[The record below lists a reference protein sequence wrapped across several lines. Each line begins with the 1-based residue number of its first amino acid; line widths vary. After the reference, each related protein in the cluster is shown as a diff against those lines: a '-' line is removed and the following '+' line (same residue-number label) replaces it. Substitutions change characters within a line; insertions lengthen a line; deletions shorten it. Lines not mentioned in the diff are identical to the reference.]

1 MTKKT
6 REEKYQA
13 IRLWQSGQMSLSD
26 IKASFR
32 VTATVTRSQYSK
44 QSDQKQFLGTKERIE
59 RLQRMA
65 MTRDIAKM
73 RMLMR
78 LKTKP
83 KLTRNRNEVIAK
95 FALGSNITLP
105 HKWTRYGSLNKR
117 TKRINKPRLGSSLG
131 KIGKT
136 QYKGFKEFNK
146 DFDKLM
152 KALLNFSK
160 DRPEQGKA
168 IAGRMAKVRNSIS
181 VSTRG

>member
-13 IRLWQSGQMSLSD
+13 LRLYHSGQMSLSD

-32 VTATVTRSQYSK
+32 ITATVTRSQYSK
-44 QSDQKQFLGTKERIE
+44 QSDQKQFLGTKERLE
-59 RLQRMA
+59 RLERMA

-78 LKTKP
+78 FNKKP
-83 KLTRNRNEVIAK
+83 KLTRNRNEVIASY
-95 FALGSNITLP
+95 ALGDNITLP
-105 HKWTRYGSLNKR
+105 HDWKRYGNLQKR
-117 TKRINKPRLGSSLG
+117 TKRVNKPRIGSSLG
-131 KIGKT
+131 KLGKT
-136 QYKGFKEFNK
+136 KYIGFKKFNK
-146 DFDKLM
+146 DYDKMM

-168 IAGRMAKVRNSIS
+168 IAGRMAKVRNMIN
-181 VSTRG
+181 VSTKG